1 MKYGDVFGLTLAV
14 EAVKGE
20 DLRRLDWRAGGVS
33 VFEGGLGERARLRG
47 VEVEVVALDAA
58 VERARGMANRSMS

>member
-20 DLRRLDWRAGGVS
+20 DLRRLDWRAGGLS

-47 VEVEVVALDAA
+47 VEVALDAA
-58 VERARGMANRSMS
+58 VERARGMANSSMS